1 MYLKKLL
8 LINFKN
14 ISQAEIALSEGIN
27 CFAGDNGAGKTNV
40 LDAIYYL
47 SMSKSAFTMTDG
59 QSVRHGEEFFVAEG
73 SYMTDAIVANWS
85 TAPIR
90 ARGARC

>member
-47 SMSKSAFTMTDG
+47 SMSKSAK
-59 QSVRHGEEFFVAEG
+59 AC
-73 SYMTDAIVANWS
+73 A
-85 TAPIR
+85 TARSSSLPRVPI
-90 ARGARC
+90 